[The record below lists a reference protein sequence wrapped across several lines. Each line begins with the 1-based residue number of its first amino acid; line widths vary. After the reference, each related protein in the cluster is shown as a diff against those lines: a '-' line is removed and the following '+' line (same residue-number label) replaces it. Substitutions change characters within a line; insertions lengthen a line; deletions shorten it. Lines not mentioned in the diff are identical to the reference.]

1 MAKLPQVSNRT
12 AIFQGPQSA
21 VSGAAA
27 SNPYMQ
33 IADAMGTIGTK
44 LEEQAV
50 IKADQE
56 GADAVYR
63 DGNGNLQVD
72 QRSNWSKSG
81 QAYNRAAQQAYTAR
95 IAGDV
100 RKQGQE
106 LFNSAQG
113 DVDAFDASWKG
124 FGNQLLSN
132 TPKEYRG
139 PLKTMLDAEGS
150 RLGLGV
156 SEQKRK
162 RDLTVFE
169 NDIKTEI
176 QFLDNDMAALARS
189 GGTGTSA
196 YLEKQSQLK
205 SLYGE
210 LSANPEFTVSDK
222 QAEME
227 LQRVESRHMSEAVI
241 GQIDKTLTTRGV
253 KAAQQDAERIL
264 TDEKLHLSPAE
275 RRQYAGLAEQR
286 ITGFVAE
293 QKVALK
299 PIQDQAASF
308 KKLFDQ
314 GVGLDNPDVD
324 KTIAN
329 LARGGDVAGAL
340 DLQAKRR
347 AAQTIQQFNLSSPD
361 ARLGALERGKAA
373 ANGINLNGGGLIDS
387 IIAVESSGNPNAIS
401 PKGAAGLMQVM
412 PGTGVE
418 IAGELSDAN
427 FPVDGTEAQQRAYLQ
442 QPEVSRRY
450 GTHYFNKQMQRY
462 GGDQEAALIAY
473 NGGAARADA
482 WLAAGRDD
490 SVIPRE
496 SADYYK
502 KVLGQSG
509 NFQSTGR
516 TFGQSGPSE
525 ARAFLL
531 SRSNKDASHIDGMD
545 AGFGNKLAALI
556 QAAPP
561 GIAEKLGIYS
571 GARSVERQTELWNDA
586 LKKYGSVAE
595 ARKWVAPPPGV
606 AGSNGSNHNHGTA
619 ADLSY
624 NGQSLK
630 NAPPEVVDW
639 LHSHAKDFGL
649 KFPLSNENWHIED
662 DSTRGGSASASGT
675 RPTVDPEV
683 IKAYRSGVTADAKS
697 LWGDMKDGISKGI
710 PPAANEMSLLT
721 RQLSV
726 IDDPQFR
733 REVTSYLSSE
743 DAASMFATMPP
754 QQATAILDELKVDA
768 GDGATIAQQQIME
781 TAERTA
787 KRVAEAMQNDPIGY
801 GAQRQWTGAVPAI
814 DLAAGPDAV
823 GAAFGARQKSIDLL
837 QARGMIQTGT
847 SALRPQDKAVLNQV
861 MTQGTPGEQAQLFSA
876 MSSNLSPQTYKAT
889 MTALAGDANSR
900 TAASAG
906 ALYQYNPQVAE
917 GVLRGQALLKEN
929 PNFAPKKTDDNQTS
943 IDEILPPQAFGAG
956 LEGSRQMLLD
966 SARARYADISN
977 SIGDTSGEF
986 NQERMTQSINEVTGG
1001 MIDFNGQ
1008 NIIAPKYGMS
1018 QQDFDGV
1025 ITNLSDDALSGAITS
1040 EGQQITA
1047 SDLRRYGR
1055 LRAVGDGRYLLEF
1068 GLENAPTFAMS
1079 KPVTADSITARAGGG
1094 AFVLDL
1100 RGDE

>member
-1 MAKLPQVSNRT
+1 MARLPSVSTNPVIT
-12 AIFQGPQSA
+12 QGPQSTL
-21 VSGAAA
+21 SAAQIA
-27 SNPYMQ
+27 NPYLQ
-33 IADAMGTIGTK
+33 IADAFGSIGTK
-44 LEEQAV
+44 LEEHNVNQAEQ
-50 IKADQE
+50 D
-56 GADAVYR
+56 GANAVYR
-63 DGNGNLQVD
+63 DEAGTLHVNRREGIS
-72 QRSNWSKSG
+72 RSAE
-81 QAYNRAAQQAYTAR
+81 AYNRAANQSYTAR
-95 IAGDV
+95 LAGDI
-100 RKQGQE
+100 RAKGTTLMQE
-106 LFNSAQG
+106 AQG
-113 DVDAFDASWKG
+113 DVDAFNTSWKG
-124 FGNQLLSN
+124 FTDQLLAN
-132 TPKEYRG
+132 APKEARG
-139 PLKTMLDAEGS
+139 AIETMLDTNGS
-150 RLGLGV
+150 QFGLGV

-189 GGTGTSA
+189 GGTGTTA

-210 LSANPEFTVSDK
+210 LVANPEFTVSEK
-222 QAEME
+222 QAAMEM
-227 LQRVESRHMSEAVI
+227 QRVESRHMSEAIV
-241 GQIDKTLTTRGV
+241 GSIDKTLSTGGV
-253 KAAQQDAERIL
+253 KAAQKEAERIL

-299 PIQDQAASF
+299 PVQDQASKF
-308 KKLFDQ
+308 KKLFDE

-324 KTIAN
+324 ATIAT
-329 LARGGDVAGAL
+329 LAKGGDMAGAL
-340 DLQAKRR
+340 DLINSRR

-361 ARLGALERGKAA
+361 ARVGALERGRAA
-373 ANGINLNGGGLIDS
+373 ANGINLTGGNLVDRVIG
-387 IIAVESSGNPNAIS
+387 AESSWNPDAVS
-401 PKGAAGLMQVM
+401 KKGASGLMQVM
-412 PGTGVE
+412 PETGVE
-418 IAGELSDAN
+418 IAGELGDAN
-427 FPVDGTEAQQRAYLQ
+427 YPVDGTEAEQQAYLKRAD
-442 QPEVSRRY
+442 VSKRY
-450 GTHYFNKQMQRY
+450 GTHYLKKQLARY
-462 GGDQEAALIAY
+462 NGDEEAALIAY
-473 NGGAARADA
+473 NGGATRADA

-502 KVLGQSG
+502 KVLGKSG

-516 TFGQSGPSE
+516 TFAQSGPSE

-561 GIAEKLGIYS
+561 GISEKLGIYS
-571 GARSVERQTELWNDA
+571 GARSVERQTELWDAA

-606 AGSNGSNHNHGTA
+606 AGSKGSNHNHGTA

-662 DSTRGGSASASGT
+662 DSTRGGAPNTS
-675 RPTVDPEV
+675 RPTMDPEV

-754 QQATAILDELKVDA
+754 QQATALLDELKVDA

-801 GAQRQWTGAVPAI
+801 GAQRQWTPSVPAI

-823 GAAFGARQKSIDLL
+823 GSAFKARQTSIDLL
-837 QARGMIQTGT
+837 QARGMIQPGT

-861 MTQGTPGEQAQLFSA
+861 LTQGTPGEQAQLFGA
-876 MSSNLSPQTYKAT
+876 MSKNLDPKTYMAT
-889 MTALAGDANSR
+889 MGALAGDANSR

-929 PNFAPKKTDDNQTS
+929 PNFAPKKTDDNQTL

-966 SARARYADISN
+966 SARARYADLSN
-977 SIGDTSGEF
+977 SVGDTSGEF

-1008 NIIAPKYGMS
+1008 NIMAPKYGMS
-1018 QQDFDGV
+1018 QQDFDSV
-1025 ITNLSDDALSGAITS
+1025 ITNLSDEALSGAITS

-1055 LRAVGDGRYLLEF
+1055 LRAVSDGRYLLEF
-1068 GLENAPTFAMS
+1068 GLEDAPTFAMS
-1079 KPVTADSITARAGGG
+1079 KPVMADSRVSRAGRG

-1100 RGDE
+1100 RGDQ

>member
-1 MAKLPQVSNRT
+1 MARLPQVSNRT

-27 SNPYMQ
+27 ANPYMQ
-33 IADAMGTIGTK
+33 IADAMGAVGTK
-44 LEEQAV
+44 LQEQAA
-50 IKADQE
+50 IQAEQE
-56 GADAVYR
+56 GSDAVYR
-63 DGNGNLQVD
+63 DDNGNLQVD

-81 QAYNRAAQQAYTAR
+81 QAYNRAAQQAYAAR
-95 IAGDV
+95 VAGDV

-106 LFNSAQG
+106 LFNAAQG
-113 DVDAFDASWKG
+113 DVTAFDASWKG
-124 FGNQLLSN
+124 FGDQLLAN

-139 PLKTMLDAEGS
+139 PLKTMLESTGS
-150 RLGLGV
+150 QFSLGV

-189 GGTGTSA
+189 GGTGTAA

-210 LSANPEFTVSDK
+210 LVANPEFTVSEK
-222 QAEME
+222 QAGMEM
-227 LQRVESRHMSEAVI
+227 QRVESRHMSEAVI

-286 ITGFVAE
+286 ISGFVAE

-299 PIQDQAASF
+299 PIQDQASKF
-308 KKLFDQ
+308 KKLFDE

-324 KTIAN
+324 ATIAT
-329 LARGGDVAGAL
+329 LAKGGDMAGAL
-340 DLQAKRR
+340 DLINSRR

-361 ARLGALERGKAA
+361 ARVGALERGRAA
-373 ANGINLNGGGLIDS
+373 ANGIKLTGGSLIDRV
-387 IIAVESSGNPNAIS
+387 IGTESSWDPNAVS
-401 PKGAAGLMQVM
+401 EKGAAGLMQVM
-412 PGTGVE
+412 PKTGVE
-418 IAGELSDAN
+418 IAGELGDAN
-427 FPVDGTEAQQRAYLQ
+427 YPVDGTEAEQQAYLKRTD
-442 QPEVSRRY
+442 VSKRY
-450 GTHYFNKQMQRY
+450 GTHYLNKQLARY
-462 GGDQEAALIAY
+462 NGDEEAALIAY
-473 NGGAARADA
+473 NGGSTRADA

-496 SADYYK
+496 SANYYK

-531 SRSNKDASHIDGMD
+531 SRSNKDASHVDGMD

-571 GARSVERQTELWNDA
+571 GARSVERQTELWNEA
-586 LKKYGSVAE
+586 LKKYGSVAA
-595 ARKWVAPPPGV
+595 ARQWVAPPPGV
-606 AGSNGSNHNHGTA
+606 AGSKGSNHNHGTA

-662 DSTRGGSASASGT
+662 DSTRGGPASVSGT
-675 RPTVDPEV
+675 RPSVDPEV

-733 REVTSYLSSE
+733 REVTSYLSGE
-743 DAASMFATMPP
+743 DAASMFSTMPP
-754 QQATAILDELKVDA
+754 QQATALLDELKVDA

-801 GAQRQWTGAVPAI
+801 GAQRQWTGQVPAL

-823 GAAFGARQKSIDLL
+823 GAAFGARQNSINLL
-837 QARGMIQTGT
+837 EARGMIQPGT

-861 MTQGTPGEQAQLFSA
+861 MTQGTPGEQAQLFNA
-876 MSSNLSPQTYKAT
+876 MSSNLSTQTYMAT
-889 MTALAGDANSR
+889 MGALAGDANSR
-900 TAASAG
+900 TTASAG

-966 SARARYADISN
+966 SARARYADLSN
-977 SIGDTSGEF
+977 SVGDTSGEF

-1001 MIDFNGQ
+1001 MVDFNGQ

-1018 QQDFDGV
+1018 QGDFDGIV
-1025 ITNLSDDALSGAITS
+1025 TNLTDDALAGAITS

-1047 SDLRRYGR
+1047 RDLRSYGR

-1079 KPVTADSITARAGGG
+1079 KPVMADSVTARAGGG

-1100 RGDE
+1100 RGN

>member
-1 MAKLPQVSNRT
+1 MARLPTVSNRT

-27 SNPYMQ
+27 ANPYMQ
-33 IADAMGTIGTK
+33 IADAMGDIGTK

-50 IKADQE
+50 IKAEQE

-63 DGNGNLQVD
+63 DENGTLQMD

-81 QAYNRAAQQAYTAR
+81 RAYNRAAQQSYAAR
-95 IAGDV
+95 ISGDI
-100 RKQGQE
+100 RSKGQE

-113 DVDAFDASWKG
+113 DVSAFNASWKG
-124 FGNQLLSN
+124 FGEQLLSN

-139 PLKTMLDAEGS
+139 PLKTMLETEGS

-162 RDLTVFE
+162 RDLSVFE

-176 QFLDNDMAALARS
+176 QFLDNDMAALARA
-189 GGTGTSA
+189 GGTATPD
-196 YLEKQSQLK
+196 YLEKQGQLQ
-205 SLYGE
+205 SLYKE
-210 LSANPEFTVSDK
+210 LVDNPEFTVSEK
-222 QAEME
+222 QAQME
-227 LQRVESRHMSEAVI
+227 LQRVESRHMSEAVV
-241 GQIDKTLTTRGV
+241 GQIDKTLTTKGV

-275 RRQYAGLAEQR
+275 RRQYAGLAEER
-286 ITGFVAE
+286 IRGFVAE

-299 PIQDQAASF
+299 PIQDQAANF
-308 KKLFDQ
+308 KKLFEQ
-314 GVGLDNPDVD
+314 GVGIDNPVVD
-324 KTIAN
+324 TTIAT

-347 AAQTIQQFNLSSPD
+347 AAQTVQQFNLASPE
-361 ARLGALERGKAA
+361 ARVSALERGRAA
-373 ANGINLNGGGLIDS
+373 ANGIPGAPGGLIDAV
-387 IIAVESSGNPNAIS
+387 INVESSRNPNAVS
-401 PKGAAGLMQVM
+401 SKGAAGLAQVM
-412 PGTGVE
+412 PDTGAE
-418 IAGELSDAN
+418 IAGELGDAN
-427 FPVDGTEAQQRAYLQ
+427 YPVDGSLAEQQAYLKR
-442 QPEVSRRY
+442 PDVSRKY
-450 GTHYFNKQMQRY
+450 GNHYLNKQLARY

-490 SVIPRE
+490 SVIPKE
-496 SADYYK
+496 SANYYK

-509 NFQSTGR
+509 SFQATGK
-516 TFGQSGPSE
+516 TFGQSGPSQ

-561 GIAEKLGIYS
+561 EISDKLGIYS

-606 AGSNGSNHNHGTA
+606 AGSKGSNHNHGTA
-619 ADLSY
+619 ADLSF

-662 DSTRGGSASASGT
+662 DSTRGGAVASS
-675 RPTVDPEV
+675 RPMVDPDV
-683 IKAYRSGVTADAKS
+683 IKAYREGVTSDAKES
-697 LWGDMKDGISKGI
+697 WSELKDGISKGI
-710 PPAANEMSLLT
+710 PPAAGELSLLS

-726 IDDPQFR
+726 IDDPKFR
-733 REVTSYLSSE
+733 REVADYLSS
-743 DAASMFATMPP
+743 DAAASMFASMPT
-754 QQATAILDELKVDA
+754 QQASAIIDELKVDA
-768 GDGATIAQQQIME
+768 GDGATVAQQQILE
-781 TAERTA
+781 AAERTA
-787 KRVAEAMQNDPIGY
+787 NRTAEALKNDPIGY
-801 GAQRQWTGAVPAI
+801 AAERQWAQRVP
-814 DLAAGPDAV
+814 DLDVAAGPDVV
-823 GAAFGARQKSIDLL
+823 GSAFAARQQTVDLL
-837 QARGMIQTGT
+837 QARGLVQPGT
-847 SALRPQDKAVLNQV
+847 SALRPADKAVLSQV
-861 MTQGTPGEQAQLFSA
+861 MTQGTPGEQAALFGA
-876 MSSNLSPQTYKAT
+876 MSKGLSPQTYRAT

-929 PNFAPKKTDDNQTS
+929 PNYAPKKTDDNQAS
-943 IDEILPPQAFGAG
+943 IDDILPPQAFGSG
-956 LEGSRQMLLD
+956 LEASRQMLLD
-966 SARARYADISN
+966 SARARYADLSN
-977 SIGDTSGEF
+977 TAGDTSGEF
-986 NQERMTQSINEVTGG
+986 NQERMTQAVNEVTGG

-1008 NIIAPKYGMS
+1008 SIIAPRYGMV
-1018 QQDFDGV
+1018 QEDFDRA
-1025 ITNLSDDALSGAITS
+1025 IANLPDSALSGAITS

-1068 GLENAPTFAMS
+1068 GLENAPTYAMS
-1079 KPVTADSITARAGGG
+1079 KPVTADSMTARAGGG
-1094 AFVLDL
+1094 PFILDL
-1100 RGDE
+1100 RGER